1 METFKRD
8 FPQYLDFFFCTLRSP
23 ISNSCISANIV
34 KPNKPYSGKL
44 SYLWTKFKMDT

>member
-8 FPQYLDFFFCTLRSP
+8 FPQYLDFFFAPSDPRFQIVVSLP
-23 ISNSCISANIV
+23 ILSY
-34 KPNKPYSGKL
+34 PNKPYSGKL